1 MKEISKTVQN
11 LKPSGIRRFFDLAST
26 MEGVISLGVGEPD
39 FSTPWHICEEA
50 IQSMMDGKTHY
61 TANKGLLELRQEIS
75 KFHHEH
81 YQQSYDPKKEIL
93 VTVGGSEGIDI
104 AMRALVNPGDEVI
117 VMDPNYVAYEPAI
130 QLAGGICVPIVLT
143 RENDFKLK
151 AEDLKKA
158 ITDKT
163 KAMIINFPS
172 NPTGGVMTKEDYEEI
187 VPIIKE
193 SEIYVISDEIYAE
206 LSFDQKF
213 ASLAQF
219 DEIRDQIIVINGFSK
234 AFAMTGWRLAYVL
247 ANPVVTAAM
256 TKIHQ
261 YVIMSAPTAAQ
272 HAAIK
277 ALRDGYDDVL
287 MMKNEYLNRRNL
299 LVNNLNRMG
308 LTTPMP
314 HGTFYVFADIRPY
327 GLSSE
332 QFCNKLLEEEKVAC
346 VPGDAFGPHGE
357 GFIRISYAYS
367 LNHIKE
373 ACVRIEHFLKQ
384 FENQ

>member
-1 MKEISKTVQN
+1 MKEISQTVQN

-26 MEGVISLGVGEPD
+26 MDGVISLGVGEPD

-81 YQQSYDPKKEIL
+81 YQQDYNPETEIL

-104 AMRALVNPGDEVI
+104 AMRALINPGDEII

-158 ITDKT
+158 ISNKT
-163 KAMIINFPS
+163 KAMIVNFPS

-193 SEIYVISDEIYAE
+193 SDIYVISDEIYAE

-234 AFAMTGWRLAYVL
+234 AFAMTGWRLAYTL
-247 ANPVVTAAM
+247 SNPVVTSAM

-277 ALRDGYDDVL
+277 ALKDGYDDVL
-287 MMKNEYLNRRNL
+287 MMKEEYLNRRNL

-327 GLSSE
+327 GLTSE

-373 ACVRIEHFLKQ
+373 ACVRIEHFLQQ
-384 FENQ
+384 FK

>member
-81 YQQSYDPKKEIL
+81 YQQTYDPKKEIL

-172 NPTGGVMTKEDYEEI
+172 NPTGGVMTKEDYENI

-327 GLSSE
+327 GLTSE

-384 FENQ
+384 FK